1 MSLVFESQAFKQAPD
16 QAFTHVLLIGCG
28 AYPGLAAANGGGL
41 EPLTSP
47 ILSTHAMAKWFLS
60 GEDAMPAG
68 AGLPSSA
75 AFYNP
80 EAPLGSLAM
89 LTSPSDAYTAPAGDK
104 FQVARPTLDNI
115 RDAYSSWLSRLGN
128 NPTSRG
134 VFHFCG
140 HGLSN
145 GVTQYLVADDFGE
158 DGNGPDS
165 DWPSI
170 FHVSNTCQATI
181 RRTQASL
188 FFFLDACMEL
198 NEALNHELDDPRG
211 LIRGASNGRPLTY
224 NWSVLRATTTNR
236 KAYAT
241 QNEVARFTAALLQ
254 ALRGHCGAQSAAGPY
269 YEVCFSDLR
278 GATVAMLEHHQKAV
292 TGDKQKLGPTD
303 GEGGWDVPLHVQAE
317 RPSVLVELDVH
328 PNGFRPVALA
338 FVEDPNSTYAMK
350 ALTAGP
356 ASFTGAT
363 GEWTLGTSSTNGQYN
378 EQRFPKQLL
387 TKAVYSRR
395 FRVP

>member
-1 MSLVFESQAFKQAPD
+1 VSLLFESQAFKQAPD
-16 QAFTHVLLIGCG
+16 QPFTHVLLIGCG
-28 AYPGLAAANGGGL
+28 SYPGLAAANGGGL

-47 ILSTHAMAKWFLS
+47 ILSAHAMARWFLS
-60 GEDAMPAG
+60 GEDAMPSG
-68 AGLPSSA
+68 TGLASSE

-89 LTSPSDAYTAPAGDK
+89 LTSPSDAYTTPAGNTL
-104 FQVARPTLDNI
+104 QVDRPTLDNI
-115 RDAYSSWLSRLGN
+115 RNAYSRWLSRLGN
-128 NPTSRG
+128 NPASRG

-158 DGNGPDS
+158 DGSGQDS

-181 RRTQASL
+181 RRTPASL

-198 NEALNHELDDPRG
+198 NEALSHELDDPRG
-211 LIRGASNGRPLTY
+211 LIRGSSNGKPLTY

-241 QNEVARFTAALLQ
+241 QSEVARFTAALLQ
-254 ALRGHCGAQSAAGPY
+254 ALRGHCGAQSATGSY
-269 YEVCFSDLR
+269 YEICFSDLR
-278 GATVAMLEHHQKAV
+278 DATAALLEHHQKAV

-303 GEGGWDVPLHVQAE
+303 GEGGWDVPIHVQVE
-317 RPSVLVELDVH
+317 RPSVLVELDIH
-328 PNGFRPVALA
+328 PTGFRPVAHA
-338 FVEDPNSTYAMK
+338 FVEDPTSVRAMK

-356 ASFTGAT
+356 ASFKGST
-363 GEWTLGTSSTNGQYN
+363 GEWTLGTRSTNGEYS
-378 EQRFPKQLL
+378 EQKLLKQLL
-387 TKAVYSRR
+387 TKAVHSRQ